1 MNKVLIGN
9 KEDKN
14 TSKTFRLLLAGS
26 SRLIRYDN
34 YLFYCFIRCKISV
47 SISILPMKHFHLE
60 LVVCPLTF
68 SIFHFDLLS
77 LW

>member
-1 MNKVLIGN
+1 MNKVLISN

-26 SRLIRYDN
+26 SRLIRYNN
-34 YLFYCFIRCKISV
+34 YFFDCFIRCKISV
-47 SISILPMKHFHLE
+47 SVYVLPMEHFHLE
-60 LVVCPLTF
+60 LVIYPLTF

-77 LW
+77 

>member
-1 MNKVLIGN
+1 MNKVLISN

-26 SRLIRYDN
+26 SRLIRYNN
-34 YLFYCFIRCKISV
+34 YFFDCFIRCKISV
-47 SISILPMKHFHLE
+47 SVCVLPMEHFHLE
-60 LVVCPLTF
+60 LVICPLTF

-77 LW
+77 